1 MTTMSHR
8 PATFCRMPPA
18 ESSSGM
24 LQDISQTP
32 QVLGRMMEKHLGAA
46 GARGGYNS
54 GSAPAAGES
63 CVSLPALQKPFAAEH
78 RFAGK
83 TPIEVMA
90 QCGPNAGAEARV
102 SYSNKF
108 TIIGC
113 GSSFNLALL
122 AEYLIETIARI
133 PVEVQYAS
141 EFRYRA
147 KPLMRPGDVF
157 VVVSSSGE
165 TMDAVESL
173 NIVKKSKNG
182 NDVLTLGVVSEL
194 YSTIATQ
201 ADAVLHVE
209 AGSEIGV
216 ASTKAFTATCLA
228 FVFLA
233 VALGEKCGTL
243 VPGERDALL
252 ADLKKLPEQITEFIC
267 REVKPLYA
275 GAPCEIGKYVLWDLA
290 CQNVLAQNFI
300 FLGRGVNFPIALE
313 GAMKCKEVAY
323 IHAEGYPA
331 AEMKHGPIAL
341 IDQFMPVVCIAPGS
355 DPCYDKIKSNIEEVK
370 TRSGSVIAIT
380 DESCSAELG
389 ELSEY
394 VICVPRTHELLVP
407 LVAVI
412 PLQLLGYMMG
422 ILRGN
427 EVDVPRGLKKVLS
440 VEPTPPVSPCITT
453 TSPF

>member
-1 MTTMSHR
+1 
-8 PATFCRMPPA
+8 
-18 ESSSGM
+18 M
-24 LQDISQTP
+24 LEDIKQTP
-32 QVLGRMMEKHLGAA
+32 DVLRKMLAKHLGSGA
-46 GARGGYNS
+46 GAPGGAGYTATAPGG
-54 GSAPAAGES
+54 GSSSLSIDSLTKLFPAD
-63 CVSLPALQKPFAAEH
+63 H

-83 TPIEVMA
+83 SPVDMMA
-90 QCGPNAGAEARV
+90 ACGPGTGEEPN
-102 SYSNKF
+102 YSNKF

-113 GSSFNLALL
+113 GSSFHSAAL

-141 EFRYRA
+141 EFRYRC

-157 VVVSSSGE
+157 ITVSSSGE

-173 NIVKKSKNG
+173 KIVKKSKYWK
-182 NDVLTLGVVSEL
+182 DVLTVAVVSEL
-194 YSTIATQ
+194 QSSIAFES
-201 ADAVLHVE
+201 DAVLHAE
-209 AGSEIGV
+209 AGEEKGV
-216 ASTKAFTATCLA
+216 ASTKAFSSSVLA
-228 FVFLA
+228 FVLLA
-233 VALGEKCGTL
+233 IALGEKCGTL
-243 VPGERDALL
+243 PAGERDTLL
-252 ADLKKLPEQITEFIC
+252 ADMQKLPDQIQEFMSK
-267 REVKPLYA
+267 EVEPLYSA
-275 GAPCEIGKYVLWDLA
+275 VPVQIGCHVLWDIA

-355 DPCYDKIKSNIEEVK
+355 DPTYDKIKSNIEEVK
-370 TRSGSVIAIT
+370 TRNGAVIAIT
-380 DESCSAELG
+380 DASSAE
-389 ELSEY
+389 ELAESSEY
-394 VICVPRTHELLVP
+394 VIVVPRTHELLVP

-427 EVDVPRGLKKVLS
+427 EVDVPRNLQKVLS
-440 VEPTPPVSPCITT
+440 CDPVSPTL
-453 TSPF
+453 PFATPYGPQN